1 MGSWPSAGGRG
12 IVQQRKPN
20 DGAKQPLYVIDFA
33 KLCMLGTF
41 PAFRKMMNGDTD
53 ELFCDL
59 ESVDRQSSLI
69 VYVSYPSE
77 ENYDFS
83 DQSTC
88 DLFYQNCVEGISSI
102 KSSMIDGPC
111 SCYVFIS
118 VSCVDRDASTY
129 MKCHDVKAVMA
140 YCDVIFTPITNIAGT
155 TEPVADDEPSYF
167 PQCTLAGWVDKSC
180 GYLSSAWSRLEMF
193 YGRNTPLDDPH
204 KNFKYIGDLAQS
216 PHGVRRHFVHF
227 SCHTNPDEVVPLPT
241 LLPLLE
247 NSLFDRYFPLE
258 GRKSCPVQNDEIT
271 RLLTALLP
279 LMKFTEPKYDTFGR
293 RSGHG
298 RWVLDCGSVYEGRC
312 LRNTPNGF
320 GRITHVD
327 SGIVFEGAWE
337 RGVKSGHGKCT
348 FPNQDVL
355 HGYWRMGRVQGHGV
369 MQYANGDKYTGDF
382 EDDVAHGRGV
392 MVYADR
398 KCKYNG
404 QWERGKENGTGSV
417 EYENGDEFV
426 GIFVDGRRQGK
437 GVFTYAE
444 GHEYDGEW
452 LDDREHGRGVLE
464 YEDSRE
470 RYDGEWVE
478 GQEHG
483 MGVYTDEEGNV
494 YEGEFVRGKL
504 TGKGSM
510 RYVNGDLYS
519 GMWSNGK
526 PHGEGIMVY
535 DNADVYTG
543 HWVQGKRQGM
553 GVLKYANGCKYQGSF
568 AGGLQDGEGTYRWA
582 GGDVYVG
589 DWKGGMEDGYGT
601 LNMSNGDVYEGKRQ
615 LFALDMVRVSC
626 GHS

>member
-1 MGSWPSAGGRG
+1 MELLCDMGGCTSAGGG
-12 IVQQRKPN
+12 GTQKPRESI
-20 DGAKQPLYVIDFA
+20 DEPKQSLYVIDFT
-33 KLCMLGTF
+33 KLCELGRF
-41 PAFRKMMNGDTD
+41 PEYWILEDGMQDDLFYDLDCLDT
-53 ELFCDL
+53 
-59 ESVDRQSSLI
+59 QSALI
-69 VYVSYPSE
+69 VYISYPSGE
-77 ENYDFS
+77 IRDYS
-83 DQSTC
+83 DPSDC
-88 DLFYQNCVEGISSI
+88 EKLYLNCVDGISSI
-102 KSSMIDGPC
+102 RSCMVDGPC
-111 SCYVFIS
+111 RCYVFINI
-118 VSCVDRDASTY
+118 SCVYRDGTKPWKY
-129 MKCHDVKAVMA
+129 HDINAVMPH
-140 YCDVIFTPITNIAGT
+140 CDLVFTPITNVEDIG
-155 TEPVADDEPSYF
+155 EQNSDDPVLYF
-167 PQCTLAGWVDKSC
+167 PQCTLAGWIDKSC
-180 GYLSSAWSRLEMF
+180 GYLNCAWSRLEML
-193 YGRNTPLDDPH
+193 YGRNCPLSVTN
-204 KNFKYIGDLAQS
+204 KKITYIGDLARP
-216 PHGVRRHFVHF
+216 PHGIRRHFIHF
-227 SCHTNPDEVVPLPT
+227 SHDNNPNEIRPLPT
-241 LLPLLE
+241 LLPLFE
-247 NSLFDRYFPLE
+247 NSLFDRYFPLG
-258 GRKSCPVQNDEIT
+258 GRMSCPVENDEIT

-279 LMKFTEPKYDTFGR
+279 LMKFTEPKYDSFGR

-494 YEGEFVRGKL
+494 YEGEFVRGNL
-504 TGKGSM
+504 TGMGSM
-510 RYVNGDLYS
+510 RYVNGDLYT
-519 GMWSNGK
+519 GIWMNGK
-526 PHGEGIMVY
+526 QHGQGVMMCG
-535 DNADVYTG
+535 NGDVYTG
-543 HWVQGKRQGM
+543 HWVQGKRHGE
-553 GVLKYANGCKYQGSF
+553 GILERANGGRYEGSF
-568 AGGLQDGEGTYRWA
+568 SLGLLQGKGTYWWD

-589 DWKGGMEDGYGT
+589 DWIESLEDGYGT
-601 LNMSNGDVYEGKRQ
+601 LTMSNGDVYEGK
-615 LFALDMVRVSC
+615 AY
-626 GHS
+626 G